1 MLDIALVNMPFADR
15 RRPSFALSQLS
26 SLVQRDF
33 GDEARVRV
41 CYLNHDVVRFF
52 GAELYDAV
60 AEGMEHHVAG
70 IGDWLFRQVAFP
82 DAPDNGEEYFSRYF
96 VGPAHAALR
105 ARLMRHRERLG
116 EFCAHLAEKY
126 RLAEADVVG
135 FSSMFMQTV
144 PSLAMAAVVK
154 ERSPGTVTV
163 MGGANCEAP
172 MGAALVEHAGQLD
185 YAFSGPALRS
195 FPRFLRAVIDGD
207 EETPHRIP
215 GVVSRRNC
223 QEDRYRR
230 AIGADTDI
238 DDCLEPDYASFV
250 SSFGELTAAVE
261 DKVEPILFFETSR
274 GCWWGERSHCTF
286 CGLNGQGMAYR
297 AMTPD
302 RAVAQF
308 ERLFEY
314 APWCT
319 VYSCTD
325 NIMPLEY
332 LTEVLPRLRPPSG
345 ASIFYEVKVGLDQQ
359 DMSEMARAG
368 VDRIQ
373 PGIEALSTGTLKL
386 MKKGS
391 SAFQNIQLLKNCV
404 RYGIAPAWNLLIGFP
419 GEPESTFA
427 KYLGDL
433 PSLAHLP
440 PPEGVFP
447 VRFDRYSPYFNQARR
462 LRARPTPG
470 GPLPAHLP
478 LPRGVAELA
487 GLLLQRPGR
496 RTVHDR
502 CGQVDPAAHRG
513 RGRLVTRLG
522 GRRPARP
529 AAGGGG
535 RVVVRARLPPGD
547 GVPVRAGRGGGA
559 HAARPR
565 TPHPRGPPDPR
576 AGRAPR
582 RAARARSDLHR
593 GGAGD
598 EPRAGRDRDR
608 SDAPAEALTGQ
619 LPPPAARAD
628 DRLDGIFVP
637 VTRPG
642 PPGLRAR

>member
-26 SLVQRDF
+26 SLVRRDF
-33 GDEARVRV
+33 GDEVNVRV

-52 GAELYDAV
+52 GTELYDAV

-82 DAPDNGEEYFSRYF
+82 AAPDNSEEYFGRYF
-96 VGPAHAALR
+96 AGPAHAALR

-116 EFCAHLAEKY
+116 EFCAHLADTY

-144 PSLAMAAVVK
+144 PSLAMAGVVK
-154 ERSPGTVTV
+154 ERSAGAVTV

-172 MGAALVEHAGQLD
+172 MGAALVEHAAQLD
-185 YAFSGPALRS
+185 YVFSGPALRS

-223 QEDRYRR
+223 HEERYRR

-238 DDCLEPDYASFV
+238 DDYLEPDYASFV
-250 SSFGELTAAVE
+250 SSFDELTQAVE
-261 DKVEPILFFETSR
+261 DRVDPILFFETSR

-297 AMTPD
+297 AMAPD
-302 RAVAQF
+302 RAVTQF
-308 ERLFEY
+308 ERLFAY

-332 LTEVLPRLRPPSG
+332 LTDVLPKLRPPSG

-359 DMSEMARAG
+359 DMREMARAG
-368 VDRIQ
+368 VNRIQ

-427 KYLGDL
+427 KYVDDL

-447 VRFDRYSPYFNQARR
+447 VRFDRYSPYFNKAGEFGLDLRPVDHYRLTYPFPEESLSRLAYYFNDRSVAPYMIGVAKWIRPLTAAVAGWSRGWEGGDPPVLRLEEDDGSWIVHDSRSGTMSRYELDEAVARTLLVLERPTRLDRLTPDETGHLGELRERGLIFTEGERAMCLVLAETGTDPMPRPRRSLVSARR
-462 LRARPTPG
+462 RP
-470 GPLPAHLP
+470 
-478 LPRGVAELA
+478 VELTI
-487 GLLLQRPGR
+487 R
-496 RTVHDR
+496 
-502 CGQVDPAAHRG
+502 
-513 RGRLVTRLG
+513 
-522 GRRPARP
+522 
-529 AAGGGG
+529 
-535 RVVVRARLPPGD
+535 
-547 GVPVRAGRGGGA
+547 
-559 HAARPR
+559 
-565 TPHPRGPPDPR
+565 
-576 AGRAPR
+576 
-582 RAARARSDLHR
+582 
-593 GGAGD
+593 
-598 EPRAGRDRDR
+598 
-608 SDAPAEALTGQ
+608 
-619 LPPPAARAD
+619 
-628 DRLDGIFVP
+628 
-637 VTRPG
+637 
-642 PPGLRAR
+642 

>member
-33 GDEARVRV
+33 GDEARARV

-52 GAELYDAV
+52 GTELYDAV

-82 DAPDNGEEYFSRYF
+82 DAPDNGEEYFGRYF
-96 VGPAHAALR
+96 AGPAHAALR

-207 EETPHRIP
+207 EETPHSIP

-250 SSFGELTAAVE
+250 SSFDELTAAVE
-261 DKVEPILFFETSR
+261 DRVEPILFFETSR

-427 KYLGDL
+427 KYLDDL

-447 VRFDRYSPYFNQARR
+447 VRFDRYSPYFNQAGDFGLDLHPVDHYR
-462 LRARPTPG
+462 LTYPFPEESLSRLAYYFNDRAVAPYMIGVARWIRPLTAAVADWSRGWEDGDPPVLRLEEEAGSWFVRDSRPGTASRYALDEAVARTLLVLERPTRVDRLTPEQAG
-470 GPLPAHLP
+470 HLGELRERGLIFTEGERAMSLVLAETGTDP
-478 LPRGVAELA
+478 MPR
-487 GLLLQRPGR
+487 PR
-496 RTVHDR
+496 RS
-502 CGQVDPAAHRG
+502 
-513 RGRLVTRLG
+513 LVSSR
-522 GRRPARP
+522 RRPL
-529 AAGGGG
+529 
-535 RVVVRARLPPGD
+535 V
-547 GVPVRAGRGGGA
+547 
-559 HAARPR
+559 
-565 TPHPRGPPDPR
+565 
-576 AGRAPR
+576 
-582 RAARARSDLHR
+582 
-593 GGAGD
+593 
-598 EPRAGRDRDR
+598 
-608 SDAPAEALTGQ
+608 LTTG
-619 LPPPAARAD
+619 
-628 DRLDGIFVP
+628 
-637 VTRPG
+637 
-642 PPGLRAR
+642 

>member
-1 MLDIALVNMPFADR
+1 MLDLALVNMPFADR

-33 GDEARVRV
+33 GDEVSVRV

-52 GAELYDAV
+52 GTELYDAV

-82 DAPDNGEEYFSRYF
+82 DAPDNDEEYFGRYF
-96 VGPAHAALR
+96 AGPAHAPLR

-116 EFCAHLAEKY
+116 EFCAHLADKY
-126 RLAEADVVG
+126 RLADADVVG
-135 FSSMFMQTV
+135 FSSMFMQSV
-144 PSLAMAAVVK
+144 PSLAMAAVIK
-154 ERSPGTVTV
+154 ERAPGTVTV

-172 MGAALVEHAGQLD
+172 MGAALVEHAPQLD

-207 EETPHRIP
+207 EETPDRIL

-223 QEDRYRR
+223 HEERYRR

-238 DDCLEPDYASFV
+238 DDCVEPDYASFV
-250 SSFGELTAAVE
+250 SSFDELSATVE
-261 DKVEPILFFETSR
+261 DRVEPILFFETSR

-332 LTEVLPRLRPPSG
+332 LTDVLPRLRPPAG

-359 DMSEMARAG
+359 DMREMARAG

-419 GEPESTFA
+419 GEGEETFA
-427 KYLGDL
+427 KYVDDL

-447 VRFDRYSPYFNQARR
+447 VRFDRYSPYFNQAGDFGLDLRPVDHYR
-462 LRARPTPG
+462 LTYPFPEESLSRLAYYFNDRAVAPYMIAVAKWIRPLTAAVTAWSRGWEDGDPPVLRLDQEDGGSWVVTDSRSGTLSRYELDEAVARTLLVLERPTR
-470 GPLPAHLP
+470 LD
-478 LPRGVAELA
+478 RLA
-487 GLLLQRPGR
+487 PE
-496 RTVHDR
+496 D
-502 CGQVDPAAHRG
+502 AAHVGELRERG
-513 RGRLVTRLG
+513 LIFAEGERAMSLVLAESETD
-522 GRRPARP
+522 PMP
-529 AAGGGG
+529 
-535 RVVVRARLPPGD
+535 
-547 GVPVRAGRGGGA
+547 
-559 HAARPR
+559 RPR
-565 TPHPRGPPDPR
+565 RSLVSS
-576 AGRAPR
+576 R
-582 RAARARSDLHR
+582 RQPLV
-593 GGAGD
+593 
-598 EPRAGRDRDR
+598 
-608 SDAPAEALTGQ
+608 LTTG
-619 LPPPAARAD
+619 
-628 DRLDGIFVP
+628 
-637 VTRPG
+637 
-642 PPGLRAR
+642 